1 MASENGE
8 AFVKSLATF
17 VRTHEKALANA
28 LQLRR
33 NSDATRL
40 PTTPAS
46 PEASSFLAAAQ
57 HAGVS
62 SLTAALSSAVLPFSH
77 PIKPA
82 KLTLTPHHLFY
93 LLSRFEDLAIDVGP
107 MNVRLENIHAESAPS
122 NYVSFLNAPLKPR
135 QRSGKDSDSI
145 HSVSSVR
152 SVMSNMSSFWAG
164 LSMPSAG
171 AAKSEKARAA
181 LENDTKYLYS
191 AFTKIPCLR
200 LSQDRRARLIS
211 GYEEF
216 PFDTAVP
223 LNAFKNVS
231 SLEIYDTDFR
241 QLYGWDRMAE
251 QLRSLTIKRGNV
263 EDPRD
268 ILVNVVIDD
277 IERRRRR
284 SSKPHTPSTPLWSSA
299 PCIRQADDVLG
310 ISPGSPPPAGSSPRR
325 NMMYTTRDVDI
336 AVARTTSHR
345 RDQSSSPTRPK
356 TSRTAPSYRK
366 SKGAYEM
373 RRTGSASSDSSSKSG
388 HRPSA
393 SRSTSNL
400 LAMGILPPTK
410 WRLLRH
416 LSLADNGLTHLSSAS
431 LSTLNTSLVS
441 LDLSSNLFTRV
452 PDGLALIGTMRA
464 LNLSSCL
471 VESLTSLVESPL
483 LAIESLNLRANKLQ
497 SLMGVERLCALERID
512 VRDNR
517 LTDPAEIGRLTSS
530 ANMREIYVTGNPFTR
545 THSNYRVHIF
555 NLFRDTPGYTE
566 DIRIDGSGPSY
577 SERKQ
582 LKARPAIEVDHPEAV
597 ARRPLLNEA
606 YVVRHPSSASRVSAI
621 AAVTEDSSV
630 ASPDTVSSKPTRKKL
645 QSRKRVVG
653 LSADQASS
661 TTAASQSGTS
671 SRTTADSVL
680 STGESDVSGPRS
692 AISLESSASGQTQA
706 PSKGLELPLNPEAID
721 GEAYR
726 RHVESLKQ
734 EYGGE
739 WLKALGAR
747 AHETV
752 LGPLTGD
759 SGPTRTSFHPGSG
772 LKQSVGT
779 GTRTIG

>member
-8 AFVKSLATF
+8 AFVKSLAAF
-17 VRTHEKALANA
+17 VRSHEKALANA

-33 NSDATRL
+33 SSDASRL

-107 MNVRLENIHAESAPS
+107 MNVRLENIHADSAPS
-122 NYVSFLNAPLKPR
+122 NYVSFLNAPLKPK
-135 QRSGKDSDSI
+135 QRNGKDSDSI

-152 SVMSNMSSFWAG
+152 SVMSNMSTFWAG
-164 LSMPSAG
+164 LSIPSAG
-171 AAKSEKARAA
+171 TAKSEKARTA

-223 LNAFKNVS
+223 LTAFKNVS
-231 SLEIYDTDFR
+231 ALEIYDTDFR

-251 QLRSLTIKRGNV
+251 QLRSLTVKRGCV

-268 ILVNVVIDD
+268 LLVSVVIDD

-284 SSKPHTPSTPLWSSA
+284 SSKPHTPSTPLWNSA
-299 PCIRQADDVLG
+299 PCIRPSDSILG
-310 ISPGSPPPAGSSPRR
+310 ASPASPPAAGSSPRR
-325 NMMYTTRDVDI
+325 PPLYTARDVDI
-336 AVARTTSHR
+336 SVARTPSHR

-356 TSRTAPSYRK
+356 TARIAPSYRK

-373 RRTGSASSDSSSKSG
+373 RRTGSGSSDSSSKSG

-416 LSLADNGLTHLSSAS
+416 LSLADNGLTHLSSGS

-441 LDLSSNLFTRV
+441 LDLSSNLFTQI

-471 VESLTSLVESPL
+471 IESLASLADSPL
-483 LAIESLNLRANKLQ
+483 LAVESFNLRANKLK
-497 SLMGVERLCALERID
+497 SLMGIERLCALERID

-517 LTDPAEIGRLTSS
+517 LTDPAEIGRLTS
-530 ANMREIYVTGNPFTR
+530 NPKVREVYVSGNPFTK
-545 THSNYRVHIF
+545 THHSYRIHIF
-555 NLFRDTPGYTE
+555 NLFRATPGYLE
-566 DIRIDGSGPSY
+566 DVRIDGSGPSY
-577 SERKQ
+577 TERKH
-582 LKARPAIEVDHPEAV
+582 LKDRAVTESEPVEPEP
-597 ARRPLLNEA
+597 RRPVFNETH
-606 YVVRHPSSASRVSAI
+606 VVRHPSSSTRATLSSIRVNDQSFSPMDTSASKSAR
-621 AAVTEDSSV
+621 
-630 ASPDTVSSKPTRKKL
+630 KKMQTRKRL
-645 QSRKRVVG
+645 VG
-653 LSADQASS
+653 LSTEQHFSS
-661 TTAASQSGTS
+661 TTSPQLALAASATS
-671 SRTTADSVL
+671 TTGD
-680 STGESDVSGPRS
+680 SDVSVSRS
-692 AISLESSASGQTQA
+692 AISSKSSISEHIPPASRG
-706 PSKGLELPLNPEAID
+706 PVIDSSSEASD

-726 RHVESLKQ
+726 RHVESLKR

-739 WLKALGAR
+739 WLKAMGAKG
-747 AHETV
+747 HEN
-752 LGPLTGD
+752 LTGNATVVPAT
-759 SGPTRTSFHPGSG
+759 PTSALYSAAG

-779 GTRTIG
+779 GTRAIG